1 MPSFVPHRLPRQ
13 LKVSLWL
20 DTVLHIILTPLKY
33 PYPASYN
40 MSHEDPYCDHTIAT
54 GSTLAELSRESGF
67 ADFVSAYAQG
77 RESSITTTASGAPL
91 TFPSDATVGATFDSV
106 DPALRQKFR
115 ANILDLLEDS
125 RCQRSKKQLESV
137 VDSELDAP
145 LASRFGPDHDLQ
157 QLGMKSR

>member
-91 TFPSDATVGATFDSV
+91 QGPLCSFAG
-106 DPALRQKFR
+106 
-115 ANILDLLEDS
+115 DLIG
-125 RCQRSKKQLESV
+125 
-137 VDSELDAP
+137 SEVQEEVRL
-145 LASRFGPDHDLQ
+145 PDHHGPRTTRMSEASDI
-157 QLGMKSR
+157 